1 VSFAGGD
8 GHWAWR
14 NSSPYFIT
22 AADPLL
28 AVAVAN
34 CYTNLGKKLPS
45 RLAFIHRLFGT
56 LWNRAW
62 GSGAPVANAPAR
74 SAAAQRVLLAVAHQR
89 VGDRLMAVDQGM
101 NGTD

>member
-1 VSFAGGD
+1 VVPDGIVPRGD
-8 GHWAWR
+8 R

-45 RLAFIHRLFGT
+45 RLAFIRRLFGT
-56 LWNRAW
+56 LWKGAW
-62 GSGAPVANAPAR
+62 GSAR
-74 SAAAQRVLLAVAHQR
+74 RSSSAGRRQTYGRLIRFERVR
-89 VGDRLMAVDQGM
+89 SKGGMARCAD
-101 NGTD
+101 

>member
-1 VSFAGGD
+1 LEHMSHLPPYLPSTSPPRTATV

-45 RLAFIHRLFGT
+45 
-56 LWNRAW
+56 
-62 GSGAPVANAPAR
+62 
-74 SAAAQRVLLAVAHQR
+74 
-89 VGDRLMAVDQGM
+89 
-101 NGTD
+101 